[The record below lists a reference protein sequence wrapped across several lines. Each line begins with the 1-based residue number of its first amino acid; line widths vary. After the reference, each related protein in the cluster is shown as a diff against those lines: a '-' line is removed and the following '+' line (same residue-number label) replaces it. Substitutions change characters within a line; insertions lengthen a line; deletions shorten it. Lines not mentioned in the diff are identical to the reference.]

1 VSKIGRLFLS
11 AIFCLAL
18 LVGPSVGQSNKSV
31 IAAVDKAEAEK
42 WREDLRYMAEEMPKR
57 HQNLFHAVTREQF
70 EAAVK
75 SLDERIPT
83 LARHQI
89 IVELTRIV
97 AMVEDG
103 HTSIVGLSTDP
114 KIGFR
119 SYPLS
124 LYFFKDGLF
133 VVAADRE
140 HASAVGARVLKIGNA
155 SAEQAF
161 DAVKGLVFHDHNNEF
176 GLKAAVPFALV
187 TPEVLQTVG
196 LVEDMEK
203 AQFVLEKDG
212 KQMTVEVKPVVR
224 AAVGPEHNNIRDF
237 IKPPDWVDADDGAQ
251 APTPLWL
258 KDVDNLFW
266 FEYLADSKTVYV
278 QFNGVANKETET
290 VADFSKRLFDFVS
303 KNPVERFILDLR
315 WNGGGNNFLN
325 KPLILGLIKSK
336 VDERGKLFTIISRHT
351 FSAAQNLVNELEKYT
366 NTIFV
371 GEPTGENVNF
381 YGDPARIELPN
392 SKLVVRASSLWWQ
405 NLDPRDR
412 RRWTGP
418 QLAAELTSTDY
429 RTNNDPALKV
439 ILNYSSK
446 KELTEQLA
454 EALATNDLALAAKR
468 FREFRADPVNAYL
481 NAEAIMNTFGYQ
493 LMRAN
498 HLDQAIEIFKLNVE
512 AYPQSANVY
521 DSLGEAYMNKGDREL
536 AIKNYQKAFEL
547 DPLNTNAMATVK
559 RLRGM

>member
-1 VSKIGRLFLS
+1 VL
-11 AIFCLAL
+11 
-18 LVGPSVGQSNKSV
+18 
-31 IAAVDKAEAEK
+31 AAVDKAEAEK
-42 WREDLRYMAEEMPKR
+42 WREDLRFLAEEMPRR
-57 HQNLFHAVTREQF
+57 HQNLYHAVTREQF

-103 HTSIVGLSTDP
+103 HTSIAGLSTDP
-114 KIGFR
+114 TIGFR

-176 GLKAAVPFALV
+176 GIKAAVPFALI

-212 KQMTVEVKPVVR
+212 KQMTVELKPVVR
-224 AAVGPEHNNIRDF
+224 ELRPGHNNIWDF
-237 IKPPDWVDADDGAQ
+237 IKPQGWADARDKAS
-251 APTPLWL
+251 ATTPLWL
-258 KDVDNLFW
+258 KDVGNLFW

-278 QFNGVANKETET
+278 QFNGVANKESET
-290 VADFSKRLFDFVS
+290 LADFSKRLFDFVS
-303 KNPVERFILDLR
+303 KNPVERFVLDLR

-392 SKLVVRASSLWWQ
+392 SKLVVRASTLWWQ

-429 RTNNDPALKV
+429 RNNSDPALKV
-439 ILNYSSK
+439 ILNYGSR
-446 KELTEQLA
+446 KELSEQLT
-454 EALATNDLALAAKR
+454 EALYAGDLALAAKR

-481 NAEAIMNTFGYQ
+481 NTEAIMNTLGYQ
-493 LMRAN
+493 LMSTN
-498 HLDQAIEIFKLNVE
+498 HLDQAIEVFKLNTE

-521 DSLGEAYMNKGDREL
+521 DSLGEAYMNKGDKEL
-536 AIKNYQKAFEL
+536 AIKNYQKAFQL
-547 DPLNTNAMATVK
+547 DPTNTNALATVK
-559 RLRGM
+559 RLSGQ

>member
-1 VSKIGRLFLS
+1 VT
-11 AIFCLAL
+11 
-18 LVGPSVGQSNKSV
+18 
-31 IAAVDKAEAEK
+31 AAVDKAEAEK

-57 HQNLFHAVTREQF
+57 HQNLFHAMTREQF

-89 IVELTRIV
+89 IVEFSRIV

-103 HTSIVGLSTDP
+103 HTSIAGLSTDP

-155 SAEQAF
+155 SAEQAY

-176 GLKAAVPFALV
+176 GIKANAPFALV
-187 TPEVLQTVG
+187 TPEVLQTLG
-196 LVEDMEK
+196 IVEDMEK

-212 KQMTVEVKPVVR
+212 KQMTVELKPMVR
-224 AAVGPEHNNIRDF
+224 TLAPVHNNIWDY
-237 IKPPDWVDADDGAQ
+237 IKPQGWVDAHDAAQ

-258 KDVDNLFW
+258 KDVGNLFW

-278 QFNGVANKETET
+278 QFNGVANKENET

-303 KNPVERFILDLR
+303 KNPVDRLILDLR

-381 YGDPARIELPN
+381 YGDSARIELPN
-392 SKLVVRASSLWWQ
+392 SKLVVRASALWWQ

-439 ILNYSSK
+439 ILDYSPK
-446 KELTEQLA
+446 KELTAQLT
-454 EALATNDLALAAKR
+454 EALAANDLALAAKR
-468 FREFRADPVNAYL
+468 FREFKADPVNAYL
-481 NAEAIMNTFGYQ
+481 NVEAIMNTFGYQ
-493 LMRAN
+493 LMGTN

-512 AYPQSANVY
+512 AYPQSSNVY
-521 DSLGEAYMNKGDREL
+521 DSLGEAYMNKGNKEL
-536 AIKNYQKAFEL
+536 AIKNYQKSFEL
-547 DPLNTNAMATVK
+547 DPSNANAAATVK
-559 RLRGM
+559 KLSGM